1 MKKNASLL
9 ITGANGFTG
18 RHACHYFLQQG
29 FHVIPMF
36 QNRAYGEKIRNGI
49 TCNLTNKSEVIKV
62 MKQIKP
68 DYVLHLAGRNSVIE
82 SWTAALEYIEVNVIG
97 TLYLLEA
104 IKQEAS
110 HCRTLVIGSA
120 LQADSM
126 NEIKISNPYS
136 LSKTMQVIIAEAWG
150 GLMDSNIIIAKP
162 SNLIGPGES
171 NGICSILAKKMIDIE
186 SGRSKA
192 IIEVNSLKDSRDFLD
207 VRDAIKAYHVLL
219 RDGINGKQYNIGS
232 GVKRSLLNVLEQYKE
247 LTQLNFFIEETEKS
261 GSDSNESLAIEE
273 IKRLGW
279 IPEIEFHQSLK
290 DVLEY
295 AKCSDICMQ

>member
-18 RHACHYFLQQG
+18 RHACQYFLEQG

-36 QNRAYGEKIRNGI
+36 QNRANREMIRDGI
-49 TCNLTNKSEVIKV
+49 TCNLTNKSEVMKV

-82 SWTAALEYIEVNVIG
+82 SWTAALEYVEINVIG

-104 IKQEAS
+104 IKQES
-110 HCRTLVIGSA
+110 PHCRTLIIGSA

-126 NEIKISNPYS
+126 NNIKMSNPYS
-136 LSKTMQVIIAEAWG
+136 LSKTMQVTIAEAWSE
-150 GLMDSNIIIAKP
+150 LMNSNIIIAKP
-162 SNLIGPGES
+162 SNLIGPGAS
-171 NGICSILAKKMIDIE
+171 NGICSILAKKIIDIE

-192 IIEVNSLKDSRDFLD
+192 VIEVNSLKNSRDFLD
-207 VRDAIKAYHVLL
+207 VRDAVKAYHVLL
-219 RDGINGKQYNIGS
+219 RDGINGKQYNVGS
-232 GVKRSLLNVLEQYKE
+232 GVKRSLLDVLEQYKE
-247 LTQLNFFIEETEKS
+247 LTRLNFFIDETEKS
-261 GSDSNESLAIEE
+261 GSESNESLVIEE
-273 IKRLGW
+273 IRRLGW
-279 IPEIEFHQSLK
+279 IPEIQFHQSLK

-295 AKCSDICMQ
+295 VKYSDIYIQ